1 MTCACNPY
9 GESGLVV
16 RSANCPIHG
25 TANGNPLSKPNA
37 SPEAKK
43 PRFSILHTSARPDKW
58 REIYDAWLAA
68 ADRPEDVEY
77 VLVVDER
84 WGFVRQLGR
93 SGEDPMPLLEAGKQR
108 GDRDICVWNTGR
120 RCYVEGVNLA
130 AKHSTGDIL
139 IVIADDQYPCEHW
152 DTELRS
158 VAPFDGKTRD
168 YVLHVATGTPDE
180 FARQIT
186 PMPIMSR
193 KLYEKWGYV
202 FYPGYESM
210 FADNDCCEHAKA
222 DGVLIEARYLFFP
235 HKHPLCDPGNHLAA
249 SLGMGDDI
257 AGWDEAYQAQNS
269 SQAFEAGEKLLTQR
283 RKTNFGNLKKQ
294 GKKTLAVCLPG
305 ETFSHEWVTAWTATH
320 AWLSQHFALLPPF
333 FGYSS
338 NPHITRAALLNN
350 VFSACA
356 NGVVPDYI
364 LWIDDDNPVE
374 PIHLKQLF
382 EDLEEH
388 QDIDVIA
395 AWCWM
400 KDGKRIS
407 AGNFADDGSSRP
419 LPFERLMSGPHDIWR
434 VAWTGFPCVIVKS
447 EVFMKVQNPFA
458 MMECSIWP
466 GFYGEDMAFSRR
478 ATAAGFMI
486 AVDRRVRV
494 PHLKLG
500 DIPDPKNESTDAA
513 QSAPEAT
520 YQGEYL

>member
-1 MTCACNPY
+1 M
-9 GESGLVV
+9 
-16 RSANCPIHG
+16 
-25 TANGNPLSKPNA
+25 
-37 SPEAKK
+37 

-58 REIYDAWLAA
+58 REIYDAWMSNC
-68 ADRPEDVEY
+68 DNPKDIEY
-77 VLVVDER
+77 VLVTDPR
-84 WGFVRQLGR
+84 WGFQPIDKRDFELKKTGHLTFKHAT
-93 SGEDPMPLLEAGKQR
+93 EPLIIQVQN
-108 GDRDICVWNTGR
+108 DGR

-152 DTELRS
+152 DTRIACVMPNLK
-158 VAPFDGKTRD
+158 VDGRD
-168 YVLHVATGTPDE
+168 FIPTLLHVTTGTPDE

-186 PMPIMSR
+186 PMPIMNRS
-193 KLYEKWGYV
+193 LYEKWGYV
-202 FYPGYESM
+202 FYPEYESM
-210 FADNDCCEHAKA
+210 YADNDLCDHAKA
-222 DGVLIEARYLFFP
+222 EGVLAEARHLFFP
-235 HKHPLCDPGNHLAA
+235 HKHAMFNEN
-249 SLGMGDDI
+249 
-257 AGWDEAYQAQNS
+257 GWVKNPKLDEAYKAQNRL
-269 SQAFEAGEKLLTQR
+269 EAYTLGKEIYNR
-283 RKTNFGNLKKQ
+283 RKASRFGSVKPIAKT

-305 ETFSHEWVTAWTATH
+305 ETFSHEWVTAWTASLP
-320 AWLSQHFALLPPF
+320 WLSQHFSLLPPF

-350 VFSACA
+350 IFSVCA
-356 NGVVPDYI
+356 AGNVPDYI

-374 PIHLKQLF
+374 PVHLKQLF

-388 QDIDVIA
+388 PEIDVIA

-407 AGNFADDGSSRP
+407 AGNFAEDGSSRP
-419 LPFERLMSGPHDIWR
+419 LPFDQLMSGLHDIWR
-434 VAWTGFPCVIVKS
+434 VDWTGFPCVIVKT
-447 EVFMKVQNPFA
+447 EVFMKVQNPFG
-458 MMECSIWP
+458 MMECNIWP

-500 DIPDPKNESTDAA
+500 DIPDPAKNNTGAA
-513 QSAPEAT
+513 KDAPEAI